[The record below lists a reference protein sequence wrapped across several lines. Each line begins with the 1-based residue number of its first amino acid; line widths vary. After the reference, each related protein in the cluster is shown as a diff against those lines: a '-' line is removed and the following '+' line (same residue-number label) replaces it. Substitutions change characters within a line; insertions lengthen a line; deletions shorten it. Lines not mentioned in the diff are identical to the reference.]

1 VSAARSPLPDAVI
14 GADGI
19 WEQVLRPPPPSPA
32 SPRAALFCDRDGTII
47 EDVGYLQRPEDV
59 RLIDGAARLIGL
71 ANRRGVAVVVVTN
84 QSGIGR
90 GILGWQE
97 FATVQARLV
106 ALLAAD
112 GAGIDAVFACPHHPD
127 GRPPYDHPDHPDR
140 KPNPGLI
147 HRAAVRLGL
156 ALPSSWLIGDRASDI
171 LAARRAGLAGALLV
185 ATGAGSAADERGRA
199 RGQRAAGGFRVALAP
214 SIAAAAA
221 VIGLLGGGGAD
232 RVL

>member
-1 VSAARSPLPDAVI
+1 MSAEWSPLPDAII

-19 WEQVLRPPPPSPA
+19 WEQVLRPAPASPA

-47 EDVGYLQRPEDV
+47 EDVGYLRRPEDV
-59 RLIDGAARLIGL
+59 RLIDGAARVIGL

-90 GILGWQE
+90 GVLGWQE
-97 FATVQARLV
+97 FASVQERLL

-112 GAGIDAVFACPHHPD
+112 GAAIDAVFACPHHAEA
-127 GRPPYDHPDHPDR
+127 RPPYDHPDHPDR
-140 KPNPGLI
+140 KPNPGLL

-156 ALPSSWLIGDRASDI
+156 SLPSSWLIGDRASDI

-185 ATGAGSAADERGRA
+185 STGAGSAADEQRRA
-199 RGQRAAGGFRVALAP
+199 RGQRAAGRFRVALVP
-214 SIAAAAA
+214 SIAAATAA
-221 VIGLLGGGGAD
+221 VGLLRGDGAD
-232 RVL
+232 RIL